1 MKKFILMLAAAML
14 SFTTFAQEKSTYDE
28 TYLPAKYVTDK
39 AKPTLVMITASWCGP
54 CRQMKNVIMKEE
66 DVAELL
72 KKFNV
77 VYLDRD
83 TKELQTIIEQF
94 KPAGYPGKI
103 PFFTVLDTKGAVVA
117 TQLGSSDK
125 QKFTN
130 LLNKAFAKETNK

>member
-54 CRQMKNVIMKEE
+54 CRQMKNVIMKEA

-83 TKELQTIIEQF
+83 TKELQ
-94 KPAGYPGKI
+94 PAGYPGKI

-125 QKFTN
+125 QTFTN
-130 LLNKAFAKETNK
+130 LLNKAFSKEATK

>member
-14 SFTTFAQEKSTYDE
+14 SFTTFAQEKTTYDE

-54 CRQMKNVIMKEE
+54 CRQMKTVIMKEE

-83 TKELQTIIEQF
+83 TKELQSVIEKF
-94 KPAGYPGKI
+94 KAAGYPGRI
-103 PFFTVLDTKGAVVA
+103 PFFTVLDTKGAVVD

-125 QKFTN
+125 QKFTT
-130 LLNKAFAKETNK
+130 LLNKAFAKEANK